1 MQDKNN
7 KVIIDQHGKVMS
19 DTPKNRLKDIVSK
32 NLWNILGSGLA
43 GAIAFAGMV
52 QIIFEKSYVI
62 SCADFYGI
70 DKRYFNGTGVVE
82 DKAVYIVC
90 AILLMVFPI
99 FLAYLN
105 RKVKSKIYVILTFLA
120 TVLIL
125 FMQSLIYTESFLDYI
140 PYKWLQGAINSYIT
154 ITILLISDI
163 VIAYFIIIRTYFQ
176 KNKKY
181 GKIENVIVVIAML
194 IYISNIITGISIK
207 MNYQASD
214 KKDYEIIGM
223 NQAIVSVYDD
233 KFVVMNCNIQDE
245 EMILEKGKYQLE
257 QMTGV
262 PIVYKEFTKVICK

>member
-1 MQDKNN
+1 M
-7 KVIIDQHGKVMS
+7 
-19 DTPKNRLKDIVSK
+19 R
-32 NLWNILGSGLA
+32 
-43 GAIAFAGMV
+43 
-52 QIIFEKSYVI
+52 
-62 SCADFYGI
+62 
-70 DKRYFNGTGVVE
+70 RYF
-82 DKAVYIVC
+82 
-90 AILLMVFPI
+90 
-99 FLAYLN
+99 
-105 RKVKSKIYVILTFLA
+105 ILT
-120 TVLIL
+120 IKKCR
-125 FMQSLIYTESFLDYI
+125 IYAAFGVSQTPI
-140 PYKWLQGAINSYIT
+140 PYKWLKGAINSYIT